1 MFLISN
7 KNKLIANLFLLK
19 VKYKNKIYDIINLVF
34 CIVYVKYLKE
44 VAYMRK
50 KMNLFF
56 KLIIVLVLALG
67 FTYYFSFYP
76 KNKVTNISDSSNF
89 NSLTLLDKLSKND
102 LKLSSKEISFETSLT
117 LSKDD
122 LTSIFIDLIKKSNNN
137 LSNLITGLNVDINEN
152 KINLIFHLNY
162 NNIPLEGRLVFTP
175 ASINGKCVL
184 HYDSGKIGFLNI
196 DKDLIFSKLK
206 SNELVTFDKDNKDI
220 ILSMNN
226 LNNVQVNNVKIKDN
240 NIVIE
245 IKGTLTLDDLNKIKL
260 N

>member
-1 MFLISN
+1 
-7 KNKLIANLFLLK
+7 
-19 VKYKNKIYDIINLVF
+19 
-34 CIVYVKYLKE
+34 
-44 VAYMRK
+44 MRK
-50 KMNLFF
+50 KLSLFLSI
-56 KLIIVLVLALG
+56 LIILFLTIGA
-67 FTYYFSFYP
+67 TYYFSFYP
-76 KNKVTNISDSSNF
+76 KTKVTDINAASNF

-117 LSKDD
+117 LSKED
-122 LTSIFIDLIKKSNNN
+122 LNSIFIDLIKKSNNN

-152 KINLIFHLNY
+152 KINLIFHLSY
-162 NNIPLEGRLVFTP
+162 NKIPLEGRLVFTP

-220 ILSMNN
+220 ILSMNT
-226 LNNVQVNNVKIKDN
+226 LSNVQVNNVKIKDN